1 MANICVVLVLLT
13 ILCCIALAM
22 NILHSRNET
31 KSLVENIEQAQAD
44 FQVANAAKTAL
55 QSEKDT
61 IAKELEAANGA
72 KTALHAEIDKLAA
85 DLVAAKTATGKPEE
99 QGAKK

>member
-1 MANICVVLVLLT
+1 MANICVVPVLLT
-13 ILCCIALAM
+13 ICCITLAM
-22 NILHSRNET
+22 NILHSRNEN

-44 FQVANAAKTAL
+44 LQVANAAKTAL

-72 KTALHAEIDKLAA
+72 KAALHAEIDKLAA
-85 DLVAAKTATGKPEE
+85 DLVAAGHEE
-99 QGAKK
+99 GDNI